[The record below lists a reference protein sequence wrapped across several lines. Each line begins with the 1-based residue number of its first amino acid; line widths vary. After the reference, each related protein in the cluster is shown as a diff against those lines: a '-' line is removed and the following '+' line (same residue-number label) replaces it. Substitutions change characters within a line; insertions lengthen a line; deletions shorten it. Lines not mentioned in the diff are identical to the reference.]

1 MRFESFSA
9 LRGCL
14 KNSSWLSSNKTFVT
28 YDISQFFQ
36 IRHLISNRRRTEF
49 QIGILGDRS
58 GTNRLSGLQIVLD
71 NRFQNLFFS
80 LIQFHPISPSVH
92 PLPPVS

>member
-14 KNSSWLSSNKTFVT
+14 KNSPWLSSDKTFVT

-36 IRHLISNRRRTEF
+36 GTGMAGKIAVCQRELLFQKIEVGFLIYHQNSHDTEPDLAFEWFINILDWLYHL
-49 QIGILGDRS
+49 
-58 GTNRLSGLQIVLD
+58 
-71 NRFQNLFFS
+71 
-80 LIQFHPISPSVH
+80 
-92 PLPPVS
+92 

>member
-14 KNSSWLSSNKTFVT
+14 KNSPWFSSDKTFVA

-36 IRHLISNRRRTEF
+36 GTGMTGKVAVGQCSFRKLKSASSFTIRIAMMPSRTLLSNALLIYWNASIIYDLF
-49 QIGILGDRS
+49 
-58 GTNRLSGLQIVLD
+58 LS
-71 NRFQNLFFS
+71 
-80 LIQFHPISPSVH
+80 
-92 PLPPVS
+92 

>member
-36 IRHLISNRRRTEF
+36 GTGMAGKIAVCQRELLFQKIEVGVLIYHQNRHDTEPELALECF
-49 QIGILGDRS
+49 INILECFYH
-58 GTNRLSGLQIVLD
+58 L
-71 NRFQNLFFS
+71 
-80 LIQFHPISPSVH
+80 
-92 PLPPVS
+92 

>member
-14 KNSSWLSSNKTFVT
+14 KNSPWLSSDKTFVA

-36 IRHLISNRRRTEF
+36 
-49 QIGILGDRS
+49 
-58 GTNRLSGLQIVLD
+58 GTGMAGKIAVGQRE
-71 NRFQNLFFS
+71 LFFQKIEIS
-80 LIQFHPISPSVH
+80 FLIYHQNSHDAQSDLAFECFINILECFYH
-92 PLPPVS
+92 L

>member
-14 KNSSWLSSNKTFVT
+14 KNSPWLSSDKTFVA

-36 IRHLISNRRRTEF
+36 GTSMACLLYTSQRELLFQKIEISFLIYHQNSHDAQSDLAFECFINILECFYHL
-49 QIGILGDRS
+49 
-58 GTNRLSGLQIVLD
+58 
-71 NRFQNLFFS
+71 
-80 LIQFHPISPSVH
+80 
-92 PLPPVS
+92 

>member
-14 KNSSWLSSNKTFVT
+14 KNSPWFSSDKTFVA

-36 IRHLISNRRRTEF
+36 GTGMAGKIAVGQRELLFQKIEISFLIYHQNSHDAQSDLAFECLLIYWNASIIYDLF
-49 QIGILGDRS
+49 
-58 GTNRLSGLQIVLD
+58 LS
-71 NRFQNLFFS
+71 
-80 LIQFHPISPSVH
+80 
-92 PLPPVS
+92 

>member
-14 KNSSWLSSNKTFVT
+14 KNSPWLSSDKTFVA

-36 IRHLISNRRRTEF
+36 
-49 QIGILGDRS
+49 
-58 GTNRLSGLQIVLD
+58 GTGMAGKIAVGQRE
-71 NRFQNLFFS
+71 LFFQKIEIS
-80 LIQFHPISPSVH
+80 LLIYHQNSHDAQSDLAFECFINILECFYH
-92 PLPPVS
+92 L

>member
-14 KNSSWLSSNKTFVT
+14 KNSPWLSSDKTFVA

-36 IRHLISNRRRTEF
+36 GTGMTGKVAIGQCELLSQKIEISFLINHQNSHDTQRTLLSNALLIYWNDSIIYDF
-49 QIGILGDRS
+49 F
-58 GTNRLSGLQIVLD
+58 LS
-71 NRFQNLFFS
+71 
-80 LIQFHPISPSVH
+80 
-92 PLPPVS
+92 

>member
-14 KNSSWLSSNKTFVT
+14 KNSSWLSSDKTFVT

-36 IRHLISNRRRTEF
+36 GTGMAGKIAVCQRELLFRKLKSASSFTIRIAMIPSRTLLSNALLIYWNASIIYDLF
-49 QIGILGDRS
+49 
-58 GTNRLSGLQIVLD
+58 LS
-71 NRFQNLFFS
+71 
-80 LIQFHPISPSVH
+80 
-92 PLPPVS
+92 

>member
-14 KNSSWLSSNKTFVT
+14 KNSSWLSSDKTFVA

-36 IRHLISNRRRTEF
+36 
-49 QIGILGDRS
+49 
-58 GTNRLSGLQIVLD
+58 GTGMAGKIAVCQRAALSE
-71 NRFQNLFFS
+71 N
-80 LIQFHPISPSVH
+80 
-92 PLPPVS
+92 

>member
-14 KNSSWLSSNKTFVT
+14 KNSPWLSSDKTFVT

-36 IRHLISNRRRTEF
+36 GTGMAGKIAVCQRELLFQKIEISFLIYHQNSHDTQSDLAFECFINILECFYHL
-49 QIGILGDRS
+49 
-58 GTNRLSGLQIVLD
+58 
-71 NRFQNLFFS
+71 
-80 LIQFHPISPSVH
+80 
-92 PLPPVS
+92 

>member
-14 KNSSWLSSNKTFVT
+14 KNSPWFSSDKTFVA

-36 IRHLISNRRRTEF
+36 GTGIAGIIAVGHRDLLFLTIEISLLIYHQNSHDAQSDLAFECFINILECFYHL
-49 QIGILGDRS
+49 
-58 GTNRLSGLQIVLD
+58 
-71 NRFQNLFFS
+71 
-80 LIQFHPISPSVH
+80 
-92 PLPPVS
+92 

>member
-14 KNSSWLSSNKTFVT
+14 KNSPWLSSDKTFVT

-36 IRHLISNRRRTEF
+36 IRHLITDGCGTKI
-49 QIGILGDRS
+49 QIRVLRNSS
-58 GTNRLSGLQIVLD
+58 GTNRLACLHVITN
-71 NRFQNLFFS
+71 NRFEYLLFS
-80 LIQFHPISPSVH
+80 LIQFQNTTSISFC
-92 PLPPVS
+92 

>member
-14 KNSSWLSSNKTFVT
+14 KNSPWLSSDKTFVA

-36 IRHLISNRRRTEF
+36 
-49 QIGILGDRS
+49 
-58 GTNRLSGLQIVLD
+58 GTGMTGKVAVGQCE
-71 NRFQNLFFS
+71 LFFQATS
-80 LIQFHPISPSVH
+80 QGREAFKSHIEALEQFLKSK
-92 PLPPVS
+92 

>member
-14 KNSSWLSSNKTFVT
+14 KNSPWFSSDKTFVA

-36 IRHLISNRRRTEF
+36 GTGMAGKIAVGQRELLFQKIEISFLIYH
-49 QIGILGDRS
+49 
-58 GTNRLSGLQIVLD
+58 
-71 NRFQNLFFS
+71 QN
-80 LIQFHPISPSVH
+80 SPVG
-92 PLPPVS
+92 PCFRMLY